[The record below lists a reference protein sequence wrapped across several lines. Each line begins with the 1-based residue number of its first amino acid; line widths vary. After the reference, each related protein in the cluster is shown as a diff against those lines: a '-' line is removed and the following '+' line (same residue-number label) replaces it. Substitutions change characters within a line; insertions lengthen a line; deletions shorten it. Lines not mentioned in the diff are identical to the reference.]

1 MIEIHPKIHDRN
13 TLEFKVGYIA
23 KSNGAHNEFH
33 MNTWIY
39 IPEVLDINRHTY
51 QKDNFYR
58 DTRSNLRLI
67 TPQYRLKDLTST
79 DVLPYKQLQ
88 EAYHVISE
96 SYTDK
101 SQKALEVAVKMYSSI
116 VKSSIRNACIEI
128 ERINDSEHEIRLCQE
143 YINNISCVLSLYR
156 QICDK
161 PRKEEDDNWV
171 KFYYYGD
178 EFISNVV
185 EQHVYRLLQH
195 IKENRKDVYNRVKK
209 DIGKLLDTEN
219 DYRRS
224 MKYLCVEEESKDN
237 NRAFVYRA
245 GQLKKYIESNLYL
258 PTHKRKNTVFLE
270 QVAFSFAAG
279 VSMVFATVVS
289 FAFQQTYGNFT
300 LPFFIALVISYMF
313 KDRIKDLI
321 RNYFANRLGSRFYD
335 FLITIRINTRKIG
348 WCKEGFD
355 FVSPEKLSRR
365 VNETRARKSPLV
377 INRGVEEQVI
387 QYRKYVHLK
396 QKELKRLSSYPLSGI
411 NDIVRY
417 NLKEFM
423 RKMDNAQIPVY
434 AHKSDNN
441 YELVEGEKVYY
452 LNFVIQC
459 KYDNQSE
466 YKRYKICLNREGI
479 KEIITLE

>member
-1 MIEIHPKIHDRN
+1 M
-13 TLEFKVGYIA
+13 
-23 KSNGAHNEFH
+23 
-33 MNTWIY
+33 
-39 IPEVLDINRHTY
+39 
-51 QKDNFYR
+51 
-58 DTRSNLRLI
+58 
-67 TPQYRLKDLTST
+67 
-79 DVLPYKQLQ
+79 
-88 EAYHVISE
+88 
-96 SYTDK
+96 
-101 SQKALEVAVKMYSSI
+101 
-116 VKSSIRNACIEI
+116 
-128 ERINDSEHEIRLCQE
+128 
-143 YINNISCVLSLYR
+143 
-156 QICDK
+156 
-161 PRKEEDDNWV
+161 
-171 KFYYYGD
+171 
-178 EFISNVV
+178 
-185 EQHVYRLLQH
+185 
-195 IKENRKDVYNRVKK
+195 
-209 DIGKLLDTEN
+209 LDTEN

-466 YKRYKICLNREGI
+466 YKRYKICLNRKGI